1 MIGIIGDHLEE
12 KYKSATRVKTTRRGR
27 LKVKRKDAKIPTANE
42 LVFLKR
48 SPDYCHQNGTI
59 GSLGKF
65 PRNKMKSLYLHIR
78 ILFNILKSIWIIFI
92 PFSGTQGRVCK
103 HNSKGSDGCDTMCC
117 GRGYNTIKTKIKE
130 RCKCK
135 FHWCCYVECK
145 TCTKDVELT
154 VCK

>member
-1 MIGIIGDHLEE
+1 MLYILYQVTSLSSI
-12 KYKSATRVKTTRRGR
+12 YPTKT
-27 LKVKRKDAKIPTANE
+27 
-42 LVFLKR
+42 
-48 SPDYCHQNGTI
+48 S
-59 GSLGKF
+59 S
-65 PRNKMKSLYLHIR
+65 
-78 ILFNILKSIWIIFI
+78 NISTT
-92 PFSGTQGRVCK
+92 FSGTQGRICK